1 MRYTTVAD
9 KSLLPPIA
17 GIDMTPLPEAA
28 FQIAIAPPLRGLIY
42 IIFRSCR
49 HMFLLP
55 PIAGI
60 DISFQIF
67 RKLFFTI
74 APNCGD

>member
-28 FQIAIAPPLRGLIY
+28 FQIAIAPP
-42 IIFRSCR
+42 
-49 HMFLLP
+49 
-55 PIAGI
+55 IAGI
-60 DISFQIF
+60 DIHNF
-67 RKLFFTI
+67 
-74 APNCGD
+74 

>member
-28 FQIAIAPPLRGLIY
+28 FQIAIAPPLRGLIH
-42 IIFRSCR
+42 IKLIVRIVIV
-49 HMFLLP
+49 LLP

-60 DISFQIF
+60 DIHNF
-67 RKLFFTI
+67 
-74 APNCGD
+74 

>member
-28 FQIAIAPPLRGLIY
+28 FQIAIAPP
-42 IIFRSCR
+42 
-49 HMFLLP
+49 
-55 PIAGI
+55 IAGI
-60 DISFQIF
+60 DTYQTHRQDSH
-67 RKLFFTI
+67 RPI
-74 APNCGD
+74 APHCGD